1 MVSIRKVHEEQRPPF
16 DEWLAQ
22 LNLPDTTKQKLRDVS
37 DTPEILLIGQEM
49 VEILHELHMDDETLQ
64 AALVYPYCE
73 VHQLNEEQIKEQF
86 GEGIQK
92 LIIGIR
98 RMDAIKSLHTRA
110 NSGKKNSEAQ
120 IDNVRRMLLAMVED
134 VRAVVLKLAERI
146 CTLQSVKN
154 EDEETRVL
162 VAREC
167 ATIYAPL
174 ANRLGIGQ
182 LKWELE
188 DHSFRYLHPLTYKK
202 IAKLLDEKRTDREQ
216 YIEDFVGDLQAALD
230 AQNIKAK
237 VYGRPKHIY
246 SIWKK
251 MQKKH
256 LSFDQLYDIRAVR
269 IIAERLQDCYAALGV
284 VHSHWKHIPKE
295 FDDYIA
301 TPKPNGYQSI
311 HTVTLGKLGKTIE
324 IQIRTKQMH
333 DDAELGVA
341 AHWRYKE
348 GASVSRS
355 GYEERINW
363 LRKILLWQEEVSDS
377 GDIVE
382 ELRSQVFDDRVYVFT
397 PNGDVVDLPL
407 GSTPLDFAYYIH
419 SNVGH
424 RCNGAKVGGRI
435 VPFTYQLQTGDQVE
449 ILTGKK
455 SNPSRDWMHQGLG
468 YVYSSRARAKIQTYF
483 KKQDKDKNIHAGK
496 DMLDRE
502 LVKLSIDPKEA
513 SDATERFNMQNLDDL
528 YAAIGGGDIR
538 IMQVVH
544 FLQQKHA
551 PEPELDLDPRIKPR
565 KPQSAKLK
573 KDSIVVEG
581 VGNLMNQIAR
591 CCQPL
596 PGEDILGYITQGRG
610 VSVHREDC
618 EQLNHLLDSHPER
631 QIEVNWASDLEA
643 AFLAKL
649 QVLSTDRA
657 GVLRD
662 VTTVLANEKAS
673 LLGVNSSSDT
683 RNNTAK
689 IELTLEVKNLG
700 TLSKTITRIQQVKG
714 VLDVFKVDK

>member
-1 MVSIRKVHEEQRPPF
+1 MVSIRTVHEDQRPPF
-16 DEWLAQ
+16 DEWLAG
-22 LNLPDTTKQKLRDVS
+22 LNLPEASKQKLRDVS

-64 AALVYPYCE
+64 AALIYPYCE
-73 VHQLNEEQIKEQF
+73 LHKLDEDQITQQF
-86 GEGIQK
+86 GEGIKK
-92 LIIGIR
+92 LIVGVR
-98 RMDAIKSLHTRA
+98 RMDAIKSLHTSA
-110 NSGKKNSEAQ
+110 NSKKKNDEAQ

-146 CTLQSVKN
+146 CTLQKVKH

-167 ATIYAPL
+167 ANIYAPL

-188 DHSFRYLHPLTYKK
+188 DHSFRYLHPNTYKK
-202 IAKLLDEKRTDREQ
+202 IATLLDERRSDRQQ
-216 YIEDFVGDLQAALD
+216 YIEDFVGELQDVLD
-230 AQNIKAK
+230 SQNIKAK

-256 LSFDQLYDIRAVR
+256 LDFEQLYDIRAVR
-269 IIAERLQDCYAALGV
+269 IIADRLQDCYAALGV
-284 VHSHWKHIPKE
+284 VHASWKHIPNE

-301 TPKPNGYQSI
+301 TPKANGYQSI
-311 HTVTLGKLGKTIE
+311 HTVTFGKEGKTVE
-324 IQIRTKQMH
+324 IQIRTAQMH
-333 DDAELGVA
+333 EDAELGVA

-348 GASVSRS
+348 GTTSSRS

-363 LRKILLWQEEVSDS
+363 LRRILLWQEEVADS
-377 GDIVE
+377 GDLVE

-397 PNGDVVDLPL
+397 PKGDVVDLPF

-424 RCNGAKVGGRI
+424 RCNGAKISGRI
-435 VPFTYQLQTGDQVE
+435 VPFTYELQTGDQVE
-449 ILTGKK
+449 ILTGKR
-455 SNPSRDWMHQGLG
+455 SNPSRDWMHPGLG

-483 KKQDKDKNIHAGK
+483 KKQDKSKNQQAGK
-496 DMLDRE
+496 ELLDRE
-502 LVKLSIDPKEA
+502 LGKLNIESNEA
-513 SDATERFNMQNLDDL
+513 SDATSRFNMQTLDDL
-528 YAAIGGGDIR
+528 YAAIGGGDVR

-551 PEPELDLDPRIKPR
+551 PVPELKVRSR
-565 KPQSAKLK
+565 KPQSAKFK

-581 VGNLMNQIAR
+581 VGNLLNQIAG

-596 PGEDILGYITQGRG
+596 PGELILGYITQGRG
-610 VSVHREDC
+610 VSVHRQDC
-618 EQLNHLLDSHPER
+618 EQLNNLLEQHPER
-631 QIEVNWASDLEA
+631 QIDVNWASNLQA
-643 AFLAKL
+643 AFQTKL
-649 QVLSTDRA
+649 HVLCDDRA
-657 GVLRD
+657 GILRD
-662 VTTVLANEKAS
+662 ITTIIANERVS
-673 LLGVNSSSDT
+673 LLAVNSISDT
-683 RNNTAK
+683 KLHRAK
-689 IELTLEVKNLG
+689 IELSLEVKDLSS
-700 TLSKTITRIQQVKG
+700 LSKAMSRLQLIKG
-714 VLDVFKVDK
+714 VTEVLKVDK

>member
-1 MVSIRKVHEEQRPPF
+1 MVSIRTVHEDQRPPF
-16 DEWLAQ
+16 DEWLAG
-22 LNLPDTTKQKLRDVS
+22 LNLSEVSKQKLRDVS
-37 DTPEILLIGQEM
+37 NTPEILLIGQEM

-64 AALVYPYCE
+64 AALIYPYCE
-73 VHQLNEEQIKEQF
+73 VHKLDEEQITEQF

-92 LIIGIR
+92 LIVGVR

-110 NSGKKNSEAQ
+110 NSKKKNDEVQ
-120 IDNVRRMLLAMVED
+120 IDNVRRMILAMVED

-146 CTLQSVKN
+146 CTLQKVKH

-167 ATIYAPL
+167 ANIYAPL

-188 DHSFRYLHPLTYKK
+188 DHSFRYLHPNTYQK
-202 IAKLLDEKRTDREQ
+202 IAALLDERRTDRQQ
-216 YIEDFVGDLQAALD
+216 YIEDFVSELQGVLD
-230 AQNIKAK
+230 SQNIKAK

-251 MQKKH
+251 MQKKD
-256 LSFDQLYDIRAVR
+256 LDFEQLYDIRAVR
-269 IIAERLQDCYAALGV
+269 IIADRLQDCYAALGV
-284 VHSHWKHIPKE
+284 VHASWKHLPNE

-301 TPKPNGYQSI
+301 TPKANGYQSI

-324 IQIRTKQMH
+324 IQIRTAKMH

-348 GASVSRS
+348 GTTSSRS

-363 LRKILLWQEEVSDS
+363 LRKILLWQEEVADS
-377 GDIVE
+377 GDLVE

-397 PNGDVVDLPL
+397 PKGDVVDLPH

-424 RCNGAKVGGRI
+424 RCNGAKISGRI
-435 VPFTYQLQTGDQVE
+435 VPFTYELQTGDQIE
-449 ILTGKK
+449 ILTGKH
-455 SNPSRDWMHQGLG
+455 SNPSRDWMHPGLG
-468 YVYSSRARAKIQTYF
+468 YVYSSRARAKIQHYF
-483 KKQDKDKNIHAGK
+483 KQQDKSKNQQAGK
-496 DMLDRE
+496 DLLDRE
-502 LVKLSIDPKEA
+502 LSKINIESKLASEA
-513 SDATERFNMQNLDDL
+513 TSRFNMQTLEDL
-528 YAAIGGGDIR
+528 YAAIGGGDVR

-544 FLQQKHA
+544 FLQQKYAPA
-551 PEPELDLDPRIKPR
+551 PELKIRSR

-581 VGNLMNQIAR
+581 VGNLMNQIAG

-596 PGEDILGYITQGRG
+596 PGESILGYITQGRG

-618 EQLNHLLDSHPER
+618 EQLNNLLDQHPER
-631 QIEVNWASDLEA
+631 QIDVKWASNLQA
-643 AFLAKL
+643 AFQTKL
-649 QVLSTDRA
+649 YVLSDDRA

-662 VTTVLANEKAS
+662 VTTVIANERVS
-673 LLGVNSSSDT
+673 LLGVNSISDT
-683 RNNTAK
+683 KLNRAK
-689 IELTLEVKNLG
+689 IELNLEVKDLSS
-700 TLSKTITRIQQVKG
+700 LSKAMSRLQLIKG
-714 VLDVFKVDK
+714 VTEVLKVDK

>member
-1 MVSIRKVHEEQRPPF
+1 MVSIRTVHEDQRPPF
-16 DEWLAQ
+16 DEWLAG
-22 LNLPDTTKQKLRDVS
+22 LNLPEASKQKLRDVS

-64 AALVYPYCE
+64 AALIYPYCE
-73 VHQLNEEQIKEQF
+73 LHKLDEEQITQQF
-86 GEGIQK
+86 GEGIKK
-92 LIIGIR
+92 LIVGVR
-98 RMDAIKSLHTRA
+98 RMDAIKSLHTSA
-110 NSGKKNSEAQ
+110 NSKKKNDEAQ

-146 CTLQSVKN
+146 CTLQKVKH

-167 ATIYAPL
+167 ANIYAPL

-188 DHSFRYLHPLTYKK
+188 DHSFRYLHPNTYKK
-202 IAKLLDEKRTDREQ
+202 IATLLDERRSDRQQ
-216 YIEDFVGDLQAALD
+216 YIEDFVGELQDVLD
-230 AQNIKAK
+230 SQNIKAK

-256 LSFDQLYDIRAVR
+256 LDFEQLYDIRAVR
-269 IIAERLQDCYAALGV
+269 IIADRLQDCYAALGV
-284 VHSHWKHIPKE
+284 VHASWKHIPNE

-301 TPKPNGYQSI
+301 TPKANGYQSI
-311 HTVTLGKLGKTIE
+311 HTVTFGKEGKTVE
-324 IQIRTKQMH
+324 IQIRTAQMH
-333 DDAELGVA
+333 EDAELGVA

-348 GASVSRS
+348 GTTSSRS

-363 LRKILLWQEEVSDS
+363 LRRILLWQEEVADS
-377 GDIVE
+377 GDLVE

-397 PNGDVVDLPL
+397 PKGDVVDLPF

-424 RCNGAKVGGRI
+424 RCNGAKISGRI
-435 VPFTYQLQTGDQVE
+435 VPFTYELQTGDQVE
-449 ILTGKK
+449 ILTGKR
-455 SNPSRDWMHQGLG
+455 SNPSRDWMHPGLG

-483 KKQDKDKNIHAGK
+483 KKQDKSKNQQAGK
-496 DMLDRE
+496 ELLDRE
-502 LVKLSIDPKEA
+502 LGKLNIESKEA
-513 SDATERFNMQNLDDL
+513 SDATSRFNMQTLDDL
-528 YAAIGGGDIR
+528 YAAIGGGDVR

-551 PEPELDLDPRIKPR
+551 PAPELKVRSR
-565 KPQSAKLK
+565 KPQSAKFK

-581 VGNLMNQIAR
+581 VGNLLNQIAG

-596 PGEDILGYITQGRG
+596 PGELILGYITQGRG
-610 VSVHREDC
+610 VSVHRQDC
-618 EQLNHLLDSHPER
+618 EQLNNLLEQHPER
-631 QIEVNWASDLEA
+631 QIDVNWASNLQA
-643 AFLAKL
+643 AFQTKL
-649 QVLSTDRA
+649 HVLCDDRA
-657 GVLRD
+657 GILRD
-662 VTTVLANEKAS
+662 ITTIIANERVS
-673 LLGVNSSSDT
+673 LLAVNSISDT
-683 RNNTAK
+683 KLHRAK
-689 IELTLEVKNLG
+689 IELSLEVKDLSS
-700 TLSKTITRIQQVKG
+700 LSKAMSRLQLIKG
-714 VLDVFKVDK
+714 VTEVLKVDK

>member
-1 MVSIRKVHEEQRPPF
+1 MVSIRTVHEDKRPPF
-16 DEWLAQ
+16 DEWLAG
-22 LNLPDTTKQKLRDVS
+22 LDLPQQSKQKLRDIS
-37 DTPEILLIGQEM
+37 DTPEVLLIGQEM
-49 VEILHELHMDDETLQ
+49 VEILHQLHMDDETLQ
-64 AALVYPYCE
+64 AALIYPYCE
-73 VHQLNEEQIKEQF
+73 LHKLDEEQITEQF

-92 LIIGIR
+92 LIVGVR

-110 NSGKKNSEAQ
+110 NSKKKNDEIQ

-146 CTLQSVKN
+146 CALQQVKHS
-154 EDEETRVL
+154 DEETRVL

-167 ATIYAPL
+167 ANIYAPL

-188 DHSFRYLHPLTYKK
+188 DHSFRYLHPTTYKH
-202 IAKLLDEKRTDREQ
+202 IAELLDERRTDRQ
-216 YIEDFVGDLQAALD
+216 HYIQDFVEEVQSVLD
-230 AQNIKAK
+230 SQNIKAK

-251 MQKKH
+251 MQNKH
-256 LSFDQLYDIRAVR
+256 LDFEQLYDIRAVR
-269 IIAERLQDCYAALGV
+269 IIADRLQDCYSALGV

-311 HTVTLGKLGKTIE
+311 HTVALGKQGKTIE
-324 IQIRTKQMH
+324 IQIRTAQMH
-333 DDAELGVA
+333 EDAELGVA

-348 GASVSRS
+348 GAAVSRS

-377 GDIVE
+377 GDLVE

-397 PNGDVVDLPL
+397 PKGDVVDLPS
-407 GSTPLDFAYYIH
+407 GSTPLDFAYYVH

-424 RCNGAKVGGRI
+424 RCIGAKVAGRI
-435 VPFTYQLQTGDQVE
+435 VPFTYQLQTGDQIE
-449 ILTGKK
+449 ILTGKR
-455 SNPSRDWMHQGLG
+455 SNPSRDWMHPGLG

-483 KKQDKDKNIHAGK
+483 KKQDKDKNQAAGK
-496 DMLDRE
+496 ELLDRE
-502 LVKLSIDPKEA
+502 LGKINLESKLAVEA
-513 SDATERFNMQNLDDL
+513 ISRFNLQSIDDL
-528 YAAIGGGDIR
+528 YAAIGGGDVR

-544 FLQQKHA
+544 FLQQKYA
-551 PEPELDLDPRIKPR
+551 PEPEVTIKPK

-573 KDSIVVEG
+573 KDSVVVEG
-581 VGNLMNQIAR
+581 VGNLLSQIAG

-596 PGEDILGYITQGRG
+596 PGEQIMGYITQGRG

-618 EQLNHLLDSHPER
+618 EQLSNLLEQHPER
-631 QIEVNWASDLEA
+631 QIDVNWASNLQA
-643 AFLAKL
+643 AFQTKV
-649 QVLSTDRA
+649 QVICEDRD
-657 GVLRD
+657 GILRD
-662 VTTVLANEKAS
+662 VTTVIANEQVT
-673 LLGVNSSSDT
+673 LLGVNSKTDT
-683 RNNTAK
+683 KLNTAVIK
-689 IELTLEVKNLG
+689 LNLEVKNL
-700 TLSKTITRIQQVKG
+700 TFLAKAISRLQLIKG
-714 VLDVFKVDK
+714 VTEVFKVDK

>member
-1 MVSIRKVHEEQRPPF
+1 MVSIRTVHDDQRPPF
-16 DEWLAQ
+16 DEWLAG
-22 LNLPDTTKQKLRDVS
+22 LNLPEASKQKLRDVS

-64 AALVYPYCE
+64 AALIYPYCE
-73 VHQLNEEQIKEQF
+73 LHKLDEDQITEQF
-86 GEGIQK
+86 GTGIQK
-92 LIIGIR
+92 LIVGVR
-98 RMDAIKSLHTRA
+98 RMDAIKSLHTSA
-110 NSGKKNSEAQ
+110 NSKKKNDEAQ

-134 VRAVVLKLAERI
+134 VRTVVLKLAERI
-146 CTLQSVKN
+146 CTLQKVKH

-167 ATIYAPL
+167 ANIYAPL

-188 DHSFRYLHPLTYKK
+188 DHSFRYLHPNTYKK
-202 IAKLLDEKRTDREQ
+202 IATLLDERRSDRQ
-216 YIEDFVGDLQAALD
+216 QFIEDFVGELQHVLD
-230 AQNIKAK
+230 SQNIKAK

-256 LSFDQLYDIRAVR
+256 LDFEQLYDIRAVR
-269 IIAERLQDCYAALGV
+269 IIADRLQDCYAALGV
-284 VHSHWKHIPKE
+284 VHASWKHIPNE

-301 TPKPNGYQSI
+301 TPKANGYQSI
-311 HTVTLGKLGKTIE
+311 HTVTFGKQSKTIE
-324 IQIRTKQMH
+324 IQIRTAQMH
-333 DDAELGVA
+333 EDAELGVA

-348 GASVSRS
+348 GTTSSRS

-363 LRKILLWQEEVSDS
+363 LRRILLWQEEVADS
-377 GDIVE
+377 GDLVE

-397 PNGDVVDLPL
+397 PKGDVVDLPL

-424 RCNGAKVGGRI
+424 RCNGAKVSGRI
-435 VPFTYQLQTGDQVE
+435 VPFTYELQTGDQIE
-449 ILTGKK
+449 ILTGKG
-455 SNPSRDWMHQGLG
+455 SNPSRDWMHPGLG

-483 KKQDKDKNIHAGK
+483 KKQDKSKNQQAGK
-496 DMLDRE
+496 ELLDRE
-502 LVKLSIDPKEA
+502 LSKLNIESKEA
-513 SDATERFNMQNLDDL
+513 IDAISRFNMQTLDDL
-528 YAAIGGGDIR
+528 YAAIGGGDVR

-551 PEPELDLDPRIKPR
+551 PPPELKIRSR
-565 KPQSAKLK
+565 KPQSAKFK

-581 VGNLMNQIAR
+581 VGNLLNQIAG

-596 PGEDILGYITQGRG
+596 PGELILGYITQGRG

-618 EQLNHLLDSHPER
+618 EQLNNLLEQHPER
-631 QIEVNWASDLEA
+631 QIDVNWASNLQA
-643 AFLAKL
+643 AFQTKL
-649 QVLSTDRA
+649 HVLSDDRA
-657 GVLRD
+657 GILRD
-662 VTTVLANEKAS
+662 ITTVIANEKVS
-673 LLGVNSSSDT
+673 LLAVNSISDT
-683 RNNTAK
+683 KLNRAK
-689 IELTLEVKNLG
+689 IELSLEVKDLSS
-700 TLSKTITRIQQVKG
+700 LSKAMSRLQLIKG
-714 VLDVFKVDK
+714 VTEVLKVDK

>member
-1 MVSIRKVHEEQRPPF
+1 MVSIRTVHEDDRPPF
-16 DEWLAQ
+16 DEWLAA
-22 LNLPDTTKQKLRDVS
+22 LNLPEASKQKLRDVS

-64 AALVYPYCE
+64 AALIYPYCQ
-73 VHQLNEEQIKEQF
+73 VHELDEEQITEQF

-92 LIIGIR
+92 LIVGVR

-110 NSGKKNSEAQ
+110 NSKKKNDEVQ

-146 CTLQSVKN
+146 CTLQKVKH

-167 ATIYAPL
+167 ANIYAPL

-188 DHSFRYLHPLTYKK
+188 DHSFRYLHPNTYKQ
-202 IAKLLDEKRTDREQ
+202 IATLLDERRANRQ
-216 YIEDFVGDLQAALD
+216 HYIEDFVGELQKVLD
-230 AQNIKAK
+230 SQNIKAK

-251 MQKKH
+251 MHKKH
-256 LSFDQLYDIRAVR
+256 LDFEQLYDIRAVR
-269 IIAERLQDCYAALGV
+269 IIADRLQDCYAALGV
-284 VHSHWKHIPKE
+284 VHATWKHIPDE

-301 TPKPNGYQSI
+301 TPKANSYQSI
-311 HTVTLGKLGKTIE
+311 HTVTLGKQGKTIE
-324 IQIRTKQMH
+324 IQIRTAQMH
-333 DDAELGVA
+333 EDAELGVA

-348 GASVSRS
+348 GTTSSRS

-363 LRKILLWQEEVSDS
+363 LRKILLWQEEVAES
-377 GDIVE
+377 GDLVE
-382 ELRSQVFDDRVYVFT
+382 ELRSQVFDDRVFVFT
-397 PNGDVVDLPL
+397 PTGDVVDLPL

-424 RCNGAKVGGRI
+424 RCIGAKITGRI
-435 VPFTYQLQTGDQVE
+435 VPFTYELQTGDQVE
-449 ILTGKK
+449 IHTGKH
-455 SNPSRDWMHQGLG
+455 SNPSRDWMHPGLG

-483 KKQDKDKNIHAGK
+483 KKQDKGKNQQAGK
-496 DMLDRE
+496 ELLDRE
-502 LVKLSIDPKEA
+502 LSKINFESKMASEA
-513 SDATERFNMQNLDDL
+513 TTRFNMQNLDDL

-544 FLQQKHA
+544 FLQQKYA
-551 PEPELDLDPRIKPR
+551 PEPELKIRSK
-565 KPQSAKLK
+565 KPQSAKFK

-581 VGNLMNQIAR
+581 VGNLMNQIAG

-596 PGEDILGYITQGRG
+596 PGESILGYITQGRG

-618 EQLNHLLDSHPER
+618 EQLNNLLDQHPER
-631 QIEVNWASDLEA
+631 QIDVNWASNLQA
-643 AFLAKL
+643 AFQTKL
-649 QVLSTDRA
+649 HVLSDDRA

-662 VTTVLANEKAS
+662 VTTVIANERVS
-673 LLGVNSSSDT
+673 LLGVNSISDT
-683 RNNTAK
+683 KLNRAK
-689 IELTLEVKNLG
+689 IELSLEVKDLSC
-700 TLSKTITRIQQVKG
+700 LSKAISRLQLIKG
-714 VLDVFKVDK
+714 VTEVLKVDK

>member
-1 MVSIRKVHEEQRPPF
+1 MVSIRTVHEDQRPPF
-16 DEWLAQ
+16 DEWLAG
-22 LNLPDTTKQKLRDVS
+22 LNLPEASKQKLRDVS

-64 AALVYPYCE
+64 AALIYPYCE
-73 VHQLNEEQIKEQF
+73 LHKLDEDQITQQF
-86 GEGIQK
+86 GEGIKK
-92 LIIGIR
+92 LIVGVR
-98 RMDAIKSLHTRA
+98 RMDAIKSLHTSA
-110 NSGKKNSEAQ
+110 NSKKKNDEAQ

-146 CTLQSVKN
+146 CTLQKVKH

-167 ATIYAPL
+167 ANIYAPL

-188 DHSFRYLHPLTYKK
+188 DHSFRYLHPNTYKK
-202 IAKLLDEKRTDREQ
+202 IATLLDERRSDRQQ
-216 YIEDFVGDLQAALD
+216 YIEDFVGELQDVLD
-230 AQNIKAK
+230 SQNIKAK

-256 LSFDQLYDIRAVR
+256 LDFEQLYDIRAVR
-269 IIAERLQDCYAALGV
+269 IIADRLQDCYAALGV
-284 VHSHWKHIPKE
+284 VHASWKHIPNE

-301 TPKPNGYQSI
+301 TPKANGYQSI
-311 HTVTLGKLGKTIE
+311 HTVTFGKEGKTVE
-324 IQIRTKQMH
+324 IQIRTAQMH
-333 DDAELGVA
+333 EDAELGVA

-348 GASVSRS
+348 GTTSSRS

-363 LRKILLWQEEVSDS
+363 LRRILLWQEEVADS
-377 GDIVE
+377 GDLVE

-397 PNGDVVDLPL
+397 PKGDVVDLPF

-424 RCNGAKVGGRI
+424 RCNGAKISGRI
-435 VPFTYQLQTGDQVE
+435 VPFTYELQTGDQVE
-449 ILTGKK
+449 ILTGKR
-455 SNPSRDWMHQGLG
+455 SNPSRDWMHPGLG

-483 KKQDKDKNIHAGK
+483 KKQDKSKNQQAGK
-496 DMLDRE
+496 ELLDRE
-502 LVKLSIDPKEA
+502 LGKLNIESNEA
-513 SDATERFNMQNLDDL
+513 SDATSRFNMQTLDDL
-528 YAAIGGGDIR
+528 YAAIGGGDVR

-551 PEPELDLDPRIKPR
+551 PAPELKVRSR
-565 KPQSAKLK
+565 RPQSAKFK

-581 VGNLMNQIAR
+581 VGNLLNQIAG

-596 PGEDILGYITQGRG
+596 PGELILGYITQGRG
-610 VSVHREDC
+610 VSVHRQDC
-618 EQLNHLLDSHPER
+618 EQLNNLLEQHPER
-631 QIEVNWASDLEA
+631 QIDVNWASNLQA
-643 AFLAKL
+643 AFQTKL
-649 QVLSTDRA
+649 HVLCDDRA
-657 GVLRD
+657 GILRD
-662 VTTVLANEKAS
+662 ITTIIANERVS
-673 LLGVNSSSDT
+673 LLAVNSISDT
-683 RNNTAK
+683 KLHRAK
-689 IELTLEVKNLG
+689 IELSLEVKDLSS
-700 TLSKTITRIQQVKG
+700 LSKAMSRLQLIKG
-714 VLDVFKVDK
+714 VTEVLKVDK

>member
-1 MVSIRKVHEEQRPPF
+1 MVSIRTVHEDQRPPF
-16 DEWLAQ
+16 DEWLAG
-22 LNLPDTTKQKLRDVS
+22 LNLPEASKQKLRDVS

-64 AALVYPYCE
+64 AALIYPYCE
-73 VHQLNEEQIKEQF
+73 LHKLDEEQITQQF
-86 GEGIQK
+86 GEGIKK
-92 LIIGIR
+92 LIVGVR
-98 RMDAIKSLHTRA
+98 RMDAIKSLHTSA
-110 NSGKKNSEAQ
+110 NSKKKNDEAQ

-146 CTLQSVKN
+146 CTLQKVKH

-167 ATIYAPL
+167 ANIYAPL

-188 DHSFRYLHPLTYKK
+188 DHSFRYLHPNTYKK
-202 IAKLLDEKRTDREQ
+202 IATLLDERRSDRQQ
-216 YIEDFVGDLQAALD
+216 YIEDFVGELQDVLD
-230 AQNIKAK
+230 SQNIKAK

-256 LSFDQLYDIRAVR
+256 LDFEQLYDIRAVR
-269 IIAERLQDCYAALGV
+269 IIADRLQDCYAALGV
-284 VHSHWKHIPKE
+284 VHASWKHIPNE

-301 TPKPNGYQSI
+301 TPKANGYQSI
-311 HTVTLGKLGKTIE
+311 HTVTFGKEGKTVE
-324 IQIRTKQMH
+324 IQIRTAQMH
-333 DDAELGVA
+333 EDAELGVA

-348 GASVSRS
+348 GTTSSRS

-363 LRKILLWQEEVSDS
+363 LRRILLWQEEVADS
-377 GDIVE
+377 GDLVE

-397 PNGDVVDLPL
+397 PKGDVVDLPF

-424 RCNGAKVGGRI
+424 RCNGAKISGRI
-435 VPFTYQLQTGDQVE
+435 VPFTYELQTGDQVE
-449 ILTGKK
+449 ILTGKR
-455 SNPSRDWMHQGLG
+455 SNPSRDWMHPGLG

-483 KKQDKDKNIHAGK
+483 KKQDKSKNQQAGK
-496 DMLDRE
+496 ELLDRE
-502 LVKLSIDPKEA
+502 LGKLNIESKEA
-513 SDATERFNMQNLDDL
+513 SDATSRFNMQTLDDL
-528 YAAIGGGDIR
+528 YAAIGGGDVR

-551 PEPELDLDPRIKPR
+551 PVPELKVRSR
-565 KPQSAKLK
+565 KPQSAKFK

-581 VGNLMNQIAR
+581 VGNLLNQIAG

-596 PGEDILGYITQGRG
+596 PGELILGYITQGRG
-610 VSVHREDC
+610 VSVHRQDC
-618 EQLNHLLDSHPER
+618 EQLNNLLEQHPER
-631 QIEVNWASDLEA
+631 QIDVNWASNLQA
-643 AFLAKL
+643 AFQTKL
-649 QVLSTDRA
+649 HVLCDDRA
-657 GVLRD
+657 GILRD
-662 VTTVLANEKAS
+662 ITTIIANERVS
-673 LLGVNSSSDT
+673 LLAVNSISDT
-683 RNNTAK
+683 KLHRAK
-689 IELTLEVKNLG
+689 IELSLEVKDLSS
-700 TLSKTITRIQQVKG
+700 LSKAMSRLQLIKG
-714 VLDVFKVDK
+714 VTEVLKVDK

>member
-1 MVSIRKVHEEQRPPF
+1 MVSIRKVHDKQRPPF

-22 LNLPDTTKQKLRDVS
+22 LNLPDATKQKLRDVS

-73 VHQLNEEQIKEQF
+73 VHQLNEKQIQEQF

-110 NSGKKNSEAQ
+110 NNGKKNSEAQ

-146 CTLQSVKN
+146 CSLQKVKN

-188 DHSFRYLHPLTYKK
+188 DHSFRYLHPITYKK
-202 IAKLLDEKRTDREQ
+202 IAKLLDEKRTARES
-216 YIEDFVGDLQAALD
+216 YIEDFVTELQGALD
-230 AQNIKAK
+230 KQNIKAK

-251 MQKKH
+251 MQNKH
-256 LSFDQLYDIRAVR
+256 LDFDQLYDIRAVR

-311 HTVTLGKLGKTIE
+311 HTICLGKQGKTIE

-348 GASVSRS
+348 GTTQSRS

-397 PNGDVVDLPL
+397 PTGDVVDLPL

-483 KKQDKDKNIHAGK
+483 KKQDKDKNLLAGK
-496 DMLDRE
+496 EILDRE
-502 LVKLSIDPKEA
+502 LFKLHIDIKEA
-513 SDATERFNMQNLDDL
+513 SEAVERFNMQSLDDL

-551 PEPELDLDPRIKPR
+551 PEPESELDPRIKPR

-581 VGNLMNQIAR
+581 VGNLMNQIAG
-591 CCQPL
+591 CCQPI
-596 PGEDILGYITQGRG
+596 PGEEIIGYITQGRG

-631 QIEVNWASDLEA
+631 QIDVNWASGLEA
-643 AFLAKL
+643 AFQTKL

-673 LLGVNSSSDT
+673 LLGVNSSSDI
-683 RNNTAK
+683 RQNTAK
-689 IELTLEVKNLG
+689 IELTLEVKNLAS
-700 TLSKTITRIQQVKG
+700 LSKTISRIQQVKG

>member
-1 MVSIRKVHEEQRPPF
+1 MVSIRTVHEDQRPPF
-16 DEWLAQ
+16 DEWLAG
-22 LNLPDTTKQKLRDVS
+22 LNLPEASKQKLRDVS

-64 AALVYPYCE
+64 AALIYPYCE
-73 VHQLNEEQIKEQF
+73 LHKLDEDQITQQF
-86 GEGIQK
+86 GEGIKK
-92 LIIGIR
+92 LIVGVR
-98 RMDAIKSLHTRA
+98 RMDAIKSLHTSA
-110 NSGKKNSEAQ
+110 NSKKKNDEAQ

-146 CTLQSVKN
+146 CTLQKVKH

-167 ATIYAPL
+167 ANIYAPL

-188 DHSFRYLHPLTYKK
+188 DHSFRYLHPNTYKK
-202 IAKLLDEKRTDREQ
+202 IATLLDERRSDRQQ
-216 YIEDFVGDLQAALD
+216 YIEDFVGELQDVLD
-230 AQNIKAK
+230 SQNIKAK

-256 LSFDQLYDIRAVR
+256 LDFEQLYDIRAVR
-269 IIAERLQDCYAALGV
+269 IIADRLQDCYAALGV
-284 VHSHWKHIPKE
+284 VHASWKHIPNE

-301 TPKPNGYQSI
+301 TPKANGYQSI
-311 HTVTLGKLGKTIE
+311 HTVTFGKEGKTVE
-324 IQIRTKQMH
+324 IQIRTAQMH
-333 DDAELGVA
+333 EDAELGVA

-348 GASVSRS
+348 GTTSSRS

-363 LRKILLWQEEVSDS
+363 LRRILLWQEEVADS
-377 GDIVE
+377 GDLVE

-397 PNGDVVDLPL
+397 PKGDVVDLPF

-424 RCNGAKVGGRI
+424 RCNGAKISGRI
-435 VPFTYQLQTGDQVE
+435 VPFTYELQTGDQVE
-449 ILTGKK
+449 ILTGKR
-455 SNPSRDWMHQGLG
+455 SNPSRDWMHPGLG

-483 KKQDKDKNIHAGK
+483 KKQDKSKNQQAGK
-496 DMLDRE
+496 ELLDRE
-502 LVKLSIDPKEA
+502 LGKLNIESKEA
-513 SDATERFNMQNLDDL
+513 SDATSRFNMQTLDDL
-528 YAAIGGGDIR
+528 YAAIGGGDVR

-551 PEPELDLDPRIKPR
+551 PVPELKVRSR
-565 KPQSAKLK
+565 KPQSAKFK

-581 VGNLMNQIAR
+581 VGNLLNQIAG

-596 PGEDILGYITQGRG
+596 PGELILGYITQGRG
-610 VSVHREDC
+610 VSVHRQDC
-618 EQLNHLLDSHPER
+618 EQLNNLLEQHPER
-631 QIEVNWASDLEA
+631 QIDVNWASNLQA
-643 AFLAKL
+643 AFQTKL
-649 QVLSTDRA
+649 HVLCDDRA
-657 GVLRD
+657 GILRD
-662 VTTVLANEKAS
+662 ITTIIANERVS
-673 LLGVNSSSDT
+673 LLAVNSISDT
-683 RNNTAK
+683 KLHRAK
-689 IELTLEVKNLG
+689 IELSLEVKDLSS
-700 TLSKTITRIQQVKG
+700 LSKAMSRLQLIKG
-714 VLDVFKVDK
+714 VTEVLKVDK

>member
-1 MVSIRKVHEEQRPPF
+1 MVSIRTVHEDQRPPF
-16 DEWLAQ
+16 DEWLAG
-22 LNLPDTTKQKLRDVS
+22 LNLPEASKQKLRDVS

-64 AALVYPYCE
+64 AALIYPYCE
-73 VHQLNEEQIKEQF
+73 LHKLDEDQITQQF
-86 GEGIQK
+86 GEGIKK
-92 LIIGIR
+92 LIVGVR
-98 RMDAIKSLHTRA
+98 RMDAIKSLHTSA
-110 NSGKKNSEAQ
+110 NSKKKNDEAQ

-146 CTLQSVKN
+146 CTLQKVKH

-167 ATIYAPL
+167 ANIYAPL

-188 DHSFRYLHPLTYKK
+188 DHSFRYLHPNTYKK
-202 IAKLLDEKRTDREQ
+202 IATLLDERRSDRQQ
-216 YIEDFVGDLQAALD
+216 YIEDFVGELQDVLD
-230 AQNIKAK
+230 SQNIKAK

-256 LSFDQLYDIRAVR
+256 LDFEQLYDIRAVR
-269 IIAERLQDCYAALGV
+269 IIADRLQDCYAALGV
-284 VHSHWKHIPKE
+284 VHASWKHIPNE

-301 TPKPNGYQSI
+301 TPKANGYQSI
-311 HTVTLGKLGKTIE
+311 HTVTFGKEGKTVE
-324 IQIRTKQMH
+324 IQIRTAQMH
-333 DDAELGVA
+333 EDAELGVA

-348 GASVSRS
+348 GTTSSRS

-363 LRKILLWQEEVSDS
+363 LRRILLWQEEVADS
-377 GDIVE
+377 GDLVE

-397 PNGDVVDLPL
+397 PKGDVVDLPF

-424 RCNGAKVGGRI
+424 RCNGAKISGRI
-435 VPFTYQLQTGDQVE
+435 VPFTYELQTGDQVE
-449 ILTGKK
+449 ILTGKR
-455 SNPSRDWMHQGLG
+455 SNPSRDWMHPGLG

-483 KKQDKDKNIHAGK
+483 KKQDKSKNQQAGK
-496 DMLDRE
+496 ELLDRE
-502 LVKLSIDPKEA
+502 LGKLNIESKEA
-513 SDATERFNMQNLDDL
+513 SDATSRFNMQTLDDL
-528 YAAIGGGDIR
+528 YAAIGGGDVR

-551 PEPELDLDPRIKPR
+551 PAPELKVRSR
-565 KPQSAKLK
+565 RPQSAKFK

-581 VGNLMNQIAR
+581 VGNLLNQIAG

-596 PGEDILGYITQGRG
+596 PGELILGYITQGRG
-610 VSVHREDC
+610 VSVHRQDC
-618 EQLNHLLDSHPER
+618 EQLNNLLEQHPER
-631 QIEVNWASDLEA
+631 QIDVNWASNLQA
-643 AFLAKL
+643 AFQTKL
-649 QVLSTDRA
+649 HVLCDDRA
-657 GVLRD
+657 GILRD
-662 VTTVLANEKAS
+662 ITTIIANERVS
-673 LLGVNSSSDT
+673 LLAVNSISDT
-683 RNNTAK
+683 KLHRAK
-689 IELTLEVKNLG
+689 IELSLEVKDLSS
-700 TLSKTITRIQQVKG
+700 LSKAMSRLQLIKG
-714 VLDVFKVDK
+714 VTEVLKVDK

>member
-1 MVSIRKVHEEQRPPF
+1 MVSIRTVHEDQRPPF
-16 DEWLAQ
+16 DEWLAG
-22 LNLPDTTKQKLRDVS
+22 LNLPEASKQKLRDVS

-64 AALVYPYCE
+64 AALIYPYCE
-73 VHQLNEEQIKEQF
+73 LHKLDEEQIAQQF
-86 GEGIQK
+86 GEGIKK
-92 LIIGIR
+92 LIVGVR
-98 RMDAIKSLHTRA
+98 RMDAIKSLHTSA
-110 NSGKKNSEAQ
+110 NSKKKNDEAQ

-146 CTLQSVKN
+146 CTLQKVKH

-167 ATIYAPL
+167 ANIYAPL

-188 DHSFRYLHPLTYKK
+188 DHSFRYLHPNTYKK
-202 IAKLLDEKRTDREQ
+202 IATLLDERRSDRQQ
-216 YIEDFVGDLQAALD
+216 YIEDFVGELQDVLD
-230 AQNIKAK
+230 SQNIKAK

-256 LSFDQLYDIRAVR
+256 LDFEQLYDIRAVR
-269 IIAERLQDCYAALGV
+269 IIADRLQDCYAALGV
-284 VHSHWKHIPKE
+284 VHASWKHIPNE

-301 TPKPNGYQSI
+301 TPKANGYQSI
-311 HTVTLGKLGKTIE
+311 HTVTFGKEGKTVE
-324 IQIRTKQMH
+324 IQIRTAQMH
-333 DDAELGVA
+333 EDAELGVA

-348 GASVSRS
+348 GTTSSRS

-363 LRKILLWQEEVSDS
+363 LRRILLWQEEVADS
-377 GDIVE
+377 GDLVE

-397 PNGDVVDLPL
+397 PKGDVVDLPL

-424 RCNGAKVGGRI
+424 RCNGAKVSGRI
-435 VPFTYQLQTGDQVE
+435 VPFTYELQTGDQIE
-449 ILTGKK
+449 ILTGKG
-455 SNPSRDWMHQGLG
+455 SNPSRDWMHPGLG

-483 KKQDKDKNIHAGK
+483 KKQDKSKNQQAGK
-496 DMLDRE
+496 ELLDRE
-502 LVKLSIDPKEA
+502 LGKLNIESKEA
-513 SDATERFNMQNLDDL
+513 SDATSRFNMQTLDDL
-528 YAAIGGGDIR
+528 YAAIGGGDVR

-551 PEPELDLDPRIKPR
+551 PAPELKVRSR
-565 KPQSAKLK
+565 RPQSAKFK

-581 VGNLMNQIAR
+581 VGNLLNQIAG

-596 PGEDILGYITQGRG
+596 PGELILGYITQGRG

-618 EQLNHLLDSHPER
+618 EQLNNLLEQHPER
-631 QIEVNWASDLEA
+631 QIDVNWASNLQA
-643 AFLAKL
+643 AFQTKL
-649 QVLSTDRA
+649 HVLCDDRA
-657 GVLRD
+657 GILRD
-662 VTTVLANEKAS
+662 ITTIIANERVS
-673 LLGVNSSSDT
+673 LLAVNSISDT
-683 RNNTAK
+683 KLHRAK
-689 IELTLEVKNLG
+689 IELSLEVKDLSS
-700 TLSKTITRIQQVKG
+700 LSKAMSRLQLIKG
-714 VLDVFKVDK
+714 VTEVLKVDK